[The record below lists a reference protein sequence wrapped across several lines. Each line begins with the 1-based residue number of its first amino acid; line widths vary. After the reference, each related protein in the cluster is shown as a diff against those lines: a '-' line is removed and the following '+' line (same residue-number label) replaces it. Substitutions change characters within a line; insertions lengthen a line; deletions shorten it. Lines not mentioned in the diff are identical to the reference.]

1 MEATI
6 KNNLDVKSIPETIP
20 VVPAIDVIVFP
31 NMIVPLFVLDER
43 IIHGIEESMKTNKL
57 ILLLSAQEQNQ
68 EIQEIDTERLY
79 SVGTVAS
86 IMRVIN
92 MPEGGIKILIQ
103 GLCRAKASELQ
114 TVDGVLTAEIEQLPF
129 ATETT
134 DKIEAVIKNIK
145 EISQQLSMT
154 SQTFSPDFHTIL
166 SRMQNPV
173 KISEFILSHLELKTE
188 VAQTM
193 LEQTD
198 LEQLLSLIYKELQR
212 EISIAEVQEKIRT
225 ETRESINKNQNEFY
239 LREQLKAIKKE
250 LGDDSFN
257 ELKAMEDQIMQ
268 KDMPEKTR
276 EFALKQI
283 KRLEKTSPESMEASV
298 LRSHVEWLISLPWGE
313 HTEDN
318 LDLKHVAEVLEEDH
332 YGLDDI
338 KDRILDFISVK
349 NLKHDSNSPILCF
362 TGPPGTGK
370 TSLGKSIARALNKNF
385 HRISLGG
392 VKDESE
398 IRGHRKT
405 YVGAM
410 PGRFI
415 QGIKKAASM
424 NPIFLIDELDKL
436 GSDFRGDPSAA
447 MLEVLD
453 PQQNAEFYDNYL
465 GIPFDLSNVMFIAT
479 SNDISK
485 ISPPLRD
492 RMEII
497 ELSGYTLEEKTNIA
511 KKYLIKEACKD
522 TGITNQHF
530 TYDENIFSYIVENYT
545 REAGVRN
552 LRQIVNKLCA
562 KAARY
567 FLENDKPLHVTID
580 NVAQYLG
587 PERFKKE
594 RVDQTN
600 MVGIANGLAWT
611 ASGGEVLK
619 IESILMPGNGKLL
632 LTGQL
637 GDVMKE
643 SAQAALSYARA
654 HAKEFKI
661 NPDKFTKHDLH
672 IHFPAGAVPKD
683 GPSAGITILS
693 SILSALT
700 NQPINATYAMT
711 GELNLRGD
719 VMPIGGV
726 KEKIL
731 AAKRD
736 QLSAVIL
743 PEQNQSEF
751 AKIKDL
757 ANDIDIIWVKHANE
771 VLKRVL
777 MPQQIKKQK
786 I

>member
-6 KNNLDVKSIPETIP
+6 KNNFDLNSIPKAIP

-43 IIHGIEESMKTNKL
+43 IMNGIEESMKTNKL
-57 ILLLSAQEQNQ
+57 VLLLSAEEQGQ
-68 EIQEIDTERLY
+68 EIQEIDTDHLY
-79 SVGTVAS
+79 SVGTIAS

-92 MPEGGIKILIQ
+92 MPEGGVKILIQ
-103 GLCRAKASELQ
+103 GICRAKATDLQ
-114 TVDGVLTAEIEQLPF
+114 TVDGILIANIEQLPF
-129 ATETT
+129 ETKSTE
-134 DKIEAVIKNIK
+134 KIDAAIKNIK

-166 SRMQNPV
+166 ARMQSPI
-173 KISEFILSHLELKTE
+173 KISEFILSHLELKTDT
-188 VAQTM
+188 AQQM

-198 LEQLLSLIYKELQR
+198 LGELLSLIYLELQR

-257 ELKAMEDQIMQ
+257 EIKAMEQQIMD
-268 KDMPEKTR
+268 KDIPEKTR
-276 EFALKQI
+276 DFALKQI
-283 KRLEKTSPESMEASV
+283 KRLERTSPESMEASV
-298 LRSHVEWLISLPWGE
+298 IRSHVEWLISLPWGE
-313 HTEDN
+313 HTQDN
-318 LDLKHVAEVLEEDH
+318 LDIKHVAEILDEDH
-332 YGLDDI
+332 YGLQDI

-349 NLKHDSNSPILCF
+349 NLKKDGHSPILCF

-415 QGIKKAASM
+415 QGIKKAGSM

-453 PQQNAEFYDNYL
+453 PQQNYEFYDNYL
-465 GIPFDLSNVMFIAT
+465 GTPFDLSQVMFIAT
-479 SNDISK
+479 SNDISN
-485 ISPPLRD
+485 ISAPLRD

-511 KKYLIKEACKD
+511 EKYLMKQAFED
-522 TGITNQHF
+522 SGITNAHLTF
-530 TYDENIFSYIVENYT
+530 DDDIFSHIVSHYT
-545 REAGVRN
+545 RESGVRH
-552 LRQIVNKLCA
+552 LHQVINKLCA

-567 FLENDKPLHVTID
+567 FLENEQPLHLTTANID
-580 NVAQYLG
+580 QYLG
-587 PERFKKE
+587 PKTFSREK
-594 RVDQTN
+594 VDQTN

-611 ASGGEVLK
+611 SVGGEVLK
-619 IESILMPGNGKLL
+619 IESILMPGSGKLL

-643 SAQAALSYARA
+643 SAQAALSYAKA
-654 HAKEFKI
+654 HAHEFKI
-661 NPDKFTKHDLH
+661 NQNLFTNYDLH
-672 IHFPAGAVPKD
+672 IHFPAGGVPKD

-693 SILSALT
+693 SILSVLT
-700 NQPINATYAMT
+700 NRPINATYAMT

-736 QLSAVIL
+736 QLSSVIL
-743 PEQNQSEF
+743 PEQNQPEF
-751 AKIKDL
+751 SKIKDL
-757 ANDIDIIWVKHANE
+757 VGDLNIIWVKHADE

-777 MPQQIKKQK
+777 MPQLKKQK
-786 I
+786 T

>member
-6 KNNLDVKSIPETIP
+6 KNSLDVKSIPENIP
-20 VVPAIDVIVFP
+20 VVPAIDVIIFP

-43 IIHGIEESMKTNKL
+43 VISGIEESMKTNKL
-57 ILLLSAQEQNQ
+57 ILLLSAQNQ
-68 EIQEIDTERLY
+68 GQEVQEIDTEKLY
-79 SVGTVAS
+79 SIGTVAS

-103 GLCRAKASELQ
+103 GLCRAKA
-114 TVDGVLTAEIEQLPF
+114 VDLKTIDNVLTAKIEHLPF
-129 ATETT
+129 ETESNE
-134 DKIEAVIKNIK
+134 KIEAIIKNVK

-166 SRMQNPV
+166 ARMQNPI

-188 VAQTM
+188 SAQKM
-193 LEQTD
+193 LEQTGLGD
-198 LEQLLSLIYKELQR
+198 LLELIYQELQR
-212 EISIAEVQEKIRT
+212 EISIAEIQEKIRT
-225 ETRESINKNQNEFY
+225 ETSESISKNQNEFY

-257 ELKAMEDQIMQ
+257 EIKNMEKQIME
-268 KDMPEKTR
+268 KPLPEKTR

-283 KRLEKTSPESMEASV
+283 KRLERTSPESMEASV
-298 LRSHVEWLISLPWGE
+298 VRTHVEWLISLPWGDY
-313 HTEDN
+313 TKDI
-318 LDLKHVAEVLEEDH
+318 LDLKHVSDVLDEDH
-332 YGLDDI
+332 YGLQDI

-349 NLKHDSNSPILCF
+349 NLKKDGYSPILCF
-362 TGPPGTGK
+362 TGPPGVGK

-415 QGIKKAASM
+415 QGIKKAGSM

-453 PQQNAEFYDNYL
+453 PQQNSEFYDNYL
-465 GIPFDLSNVMFIAT
+465 GTPFDLSKVMFIAT
-479 SNDISK
+479 SNDISN
-485 ISPPLRD
+485 ISAPLRD

-497 ELSGYTLEEKTNIA
+497 HISGYTLEEKTNIA
-511 KKYLIKEACKD
+511 RTYLMKQAFKD
-522 TGITNQHF
+522 TGISEQHLTF
-530 TYDENIFSYIVENYT
+530 DDDIFSYIVAHYT
-545 REAGVRN
+545 RESGVRN
-552 LRQIVNKLCA
+552 LRQVFNKVCA
-562 KAARY
+562 KAARH
-567 FLENDKPLHVTID
+567 FLENKKPLHLTASNISE
-580 NVAQYLG
+580 LIG
-587 PERFKKE
+587 PEIFLREKT
-594 RVDQTN
+594 DQTS
-600 MVGIANGLAWT
+600 MIGIANGLAYT
-611 ASGGEVLK
+611 STGGEVLK
-619 IESILMPGNGKLL
+619 IESILMPGSGKLL

-637 GDVMKE
+637 GNVMKE
-643 SAQAALSYARA
+643 SAQAALSYAKA
-654 HAKEFKI
+654 HASEFNI
-661 NPDKFTKHDLH
+661 DRSRFTKYDLH
-672 IHFPAGAVPKD
+672 VHFPAGAIPKD

-700 NQPINATYAMT
+700 NRPLNATYAMT

-731 AAKRD
+731 AAKRN
-736 QLSAVIL
+736 QLSTVIL
-743 PEQNQSEF
+743 PEQNQAEF
-751 AKIKDL
+751 SKIKNLVDG
-757 ANDIDIIWVKHANE
+757 IDVVFVKHANE
-771 VLKRVL
+771 VLTRVL
-777 MPQQIKKQK
+777 MPQKKHK

>member
-6 KNNLDVKSIPETIP
+6 KNNFDLNSIPKAIP

-43 IIHGIEESMKTNKL
+43 IMNGIEESMKTNKL
-57 ILLLSAQEQNQ
+57 VLLLSAEEQGH
-68 EIQEIDTERLY
+68 EIQEIDTDHLY
-79 SVGTVAS
+79 SVGTIAS

-92 MPEGGIKILIQ
+92 MPEGGVKILIQ
-103 GLCRAKASELQ
+103 GICRAKATDLQ
-114 TVDGVLTAEIEQLPF
+114 TVDGILIANIEQLPF
-129 ATETT
+129 ETKSTE
-134 DKIEAVIKNIK
+134 KIDAAIKNIK

-166 SRMQNPV
+166 ARMQSPI
-173 KISEFILSHLELKTE
+173 KISEFILSHLELKTDT
-188 VAQTM
+188 AQQM

-198 LEQLLSLIYKELQR
+198 LGELLSLIYLELQR

-257 ELKAMEDQIMQ
+257 EIKAMEQQI
-268 KDMPEKTR
+268 KDKDIPEKTR

-283 KRLEKTSPESMEASV
+283 KRLERTSPESMEASV
-298 LRSHVEWLISLPWGE
+298 IRSHVEWLISLPWGE
-313 HTEDN
+313 YTQDN
-318 LDLKHVAEVLEEDH
+318 LDIKHVAEILDEDH
-332 YGLDDI
+332 YGLQDI

-349 NLKHDSNSPILCF
+349 NLKKDGHSPILCF

-370 TSLGKSIARALNKNF
+370 TSLGKSIARALNKKF

-415 QGIKKAASM
+415 QGIKKAGSM

-453 PQQNAEFYDNYL
+453 PQQNYEFYDNYL
-465 GIPFDLSNVMFIAT
+465 GTPFDLSQVMFIAT
-479 SNDISK
+479 SNDISN
-485 ISPPLRD
+485 ISAPLRD

-497 ELSGYTLEEKTNIA
+497 ELSGYTQEEKTNIA
-511 KKYLIKEACKD
+511 EKYLMKQAFED
-522 TGITNQHF
+522 SGITNTHLTF
-530 TYDENIFSYIVENYT
+530 DDDIFSHIVSHYT
-545 REAGVRN
+545 RESGVRH
-552 LRQIVNKLCA
+552 LHQVINKLCA

-567 FLENDKPLHVTID
+567 FLENEQPLHLTTANID
-580 NVAQYLG
+580 QYLG
-587 PERFKKE
+587 PKTFSREK
-594 RVDQTN
+594 VDQTN

-611 ASGGEVLK
+611 SLGGEVLK
-619 IESILMPGNGKLL
+619 IESILMPGSGKLL

-643 SAQAALSYARA
+643 SAQAALSYAKA
-654 HAKEFKI
+654 HAHEFKI
-661 NPDKFTKHDLH
+661 NQNLFTNYDLH
-672 IHFPAGAVPKD
+672 IHFPAGGVPKD

-693 SILSALT
+693 SILSVLT
-700 NQPINATYAMT
+700 NRPINATYAMT

-736 QLSAVIL
+736 QLSSVIL
-743 PEQNQSEF
+743 PEQNQPEF
-751 AKIKDL
+751 SKIKDL
-757 ANDIDIIWVKHANE
+757 VGDLNIIWVKHADE

-777 MPQQIKKQK
+777 MPQLKKQK
-786 I
+786 T

>member
-6 KNNLDVKSIPETIP
+6 KNNFDLNSIPKAIP

-43 IIHGIEESMKTNKL
+43 IMNGIEESMRTNKL
-57 ILLLSAQEQNQ
+57 VLLLSAEEQGQ
-68 EIQEIDTERLY
+68 EIQEIDTDHLY
-79 SVGTVAS
+79 SVGTIAS

-92 MPEGGIKILIQ
+92 MPEGGVKILIQ
-103 GLCRAKASELQ
+103 GICRAKATGLQ
-114 TVDGVLTAEIEQLPF
+114 TVDGILTANIEQLPF
-129 ATETT
+129 ETESTE
-134 DKIEAVIKNIK
+134 KIDAAIKNIK
-145 EISQQLSMT
+145 EISQQLAMT

-166 SRMQNPV
+166 ARMQSPI

-188 VAQTM
+188 TAQKM

-198 LEQLLSLIYKELQR
+198 LGELLSLIYHELQR

-225 ETRESINKNQNEFY
+225 ETRDSINKNQNEFY

-257 ELKAMEDQIMQ
+257 EIKAMEQQIAD
-268 KDMPEKTR
+268 KNIPEKTR
-276 EFALKQI
+276 EFALKQL
-283 KRLEKTSPESMEASV
+283 KRLERTSPESMEASV
-298 LRSHVEWLISLPWGE
+298 IRSHVEWLISLPWGE
-313 HTEDN
+313 YTQDN
-318 LDLKHVAEVLEEDH
+318 LDIKHVAEILDEDH
-332 YGLDDI
+332 YGLQDI

-349 NLKHDSNSPILCF
+349 NLKKDGHSPIICF

-415 QGIKKAASM
+415 QGVKKAGSL
-424 NPIFLIDELDKL
+424 NPVFLIDELDKL

-453 PQQNAEFYDNYL
+453 PQQNYEFYDNYL
-465 GIPFDLSNVMFIAT
+465 GTPFDLSNIMFIAT
-479 SNDISK
+479 SNNIEN

-511 KKYLIKEACKD
+511 EKYLMKQAFDE
-522 TGITNQHF
+522 TGITSAHLTFDN
-530 TYDENIFSYIVENYT
+530 DIFAHIVSHYT
-545 REAGVRN
+545 RESGVRH
-552 LRQIVNKLCA
+552 LHQVINKLCA
-562 KAARY
+562 KAARH
-567 FLENDKPLHVTID
+567 FLENDSSLHLTTINID
-580 NVAQYLG
+580 QYLG
-587 PERFKKE
+587 PKTFSREK
-594 RVDQTN
+594 VDQTN

-611 ASGGEVLK
+611 AVGGEVLK
-619 IESILMPGNGKLL
+619 IESILMPGSGKLL

-643 SAQAALSYARA
+643 SAQAALSYAKA
-654 HAKEFKI
+654 HAHEFNI
-661 NPDKFTKHDLH
+661 EPDLFTERDLH
-672 IHFPAGAVPKD
+672 IHFPAGGVPKD

-693 SILSALT
+693 SILSVLT
-700 NQPINATYAMT
+700 NRPINATYAMT

-743 PEQNQSEF
+743 PEQNQPEF
-751 AKIKDL
+751 SKIKDL
-757 ANDIDIIWVKHANE
+757 VGDLDIIWVKHADE

-777 MPQQIKKQK
+777 MPQIKRLKT
-786 I
+786 